1 MDMGK
6 IDISS
11 LIGSVENSFIDNGFV
26 LEVDSAFPEEVV
38 DEVRYN
44 DTFKR
49 LSKHPDLIEAH
60 QWVKIAYGNTFAFV
74 GVKSDEDK
82 LEVFVDVSEDCI
94 IDDFEQML
102 VDGIKDCVWDAGI
115 ECVLYESPN
124 CSRIPL
130 RP

>member
-1 MDMGK
+1 MCK

-11 LIGSVENSFIDNGFV
+11 LIESIENSLIDNGFV
-26 LEVDSAFPEEVV
+26 LEVVSAFPEEVEE
-38 DEVRYN
+38 EVRYN

-49 LSKHPDLIEAH
+49 LSKSLGLIETH
-60 QWVKIAYGNTFAFV
+60 QWVKIAYGNTFAFM

-82 LEVFVDVSEDCI
+82 LEVFVDVSEDCV

-115 ECVLYESPN
+115 ESVLYESSS
-124 CSRIPL
+124 CSRMPL
-130 RP
+130 PR

>member
-1 MDMGK
+1 MCK

-11 LIGSVENSFIDNGFV
+11 LIESIENSLIDNGFV
-26 LEVDSAFPEEVV
+26 LEVVSALPEEVEE
-38 DEVRYN
+38 EVRYN

-49 LSKHPDLIEAH
+49 LSKSPGLIETH
-60 QWVKIAYGNTFAFV
+60 QWVKIAYGNTFAFM

-115 ECVLYESPN
+115 ESVLYESLS
-124 CSRIPL
+124 CSRMPL
-130 RP
+130 QR

>member
-1 MDMGK
+1 MGK

-11 LIGSVENSFIDNGFV
+11 LIGSIENSFIDNGFV
-26 LEVDSAFPEEVV
+26 LEVDSAFSEEVV
-38 DEVRYN
+38 DEVKYN
-44 DTFKR
+44 DTFKK
-49 LSKHPDLIEAH
+49 LSKHPYLIETH

-102 VDGIKDCVWDAGI
+102 IDGIKDYTKKFNVNGVKIILSD
-115 ECVLYESPN
+115 VM
-124 CSRIPL
+124 
-130 RP
+130 

>member
-1 MDMGK
+1 MGK

-11 LIGSVENSFIDNGFV
+11 LIGSIENSFIDNGFV
-26 LEVDSAFPEEVV
+26 LEVDSAFSEEVV
-38 DEVRYN
+38 DEVKYN
-44 DTFKR
+44 DTFKK
-49 LSKHPDLIEAH
+49 LSKHPYLIETH

-102 VDGIKDCVWDAGI
+102 IDGIKDYVCDAGI
-115 ECVLYESPN
+115 ESVLYESPSD
-124 CSRIPL
+124 SRMPL
-130 RP
+130 QR

>member
-1 MDMGK
+1 MCK

-11 LIGSVENSFIDNGFV
+11 LIESIENSLIDNGFV
-26 LEVDSAFPEEVV
+26 LEVVNALPEEVEE
-38 DEVRYN
+38 EVRYN
-44 DTFKR
+44 DTFKK
-49 LSKHPDLIEAH
+49 LSKSLGLIETH

-102 VDGIKDCVWDAGI
+102 VDGIKDYVWDAEI
-115 ECVLYESPN
+115 ESVLYESPC
-124 CSRIPL
+124 CSRMPL
-130 RP
+130 QR